1 MSETGFGARLAGG
14 IARHGR
20 LCVGI
25 DPHPELLAKW
35 GLPDSATGVR
45 EFGLLAVR
53 AAAGL
58 VAIVKPQVAFFE
70 RFGSAGYAALEEV
83 IGEARA
89 AGLLVLADA
98 KRGDIGTSVEAYGQA
113 WLTPGGPLEADAVT
127 LNPFQGVGA
136 LEAPFALAHAGGKG
150 VFVLAAT
157 SNPEGFDV
165 QRARVPGGAT
175 VSRTILDEVTAWNR
189 DHVDHDEWG
198 NVGLVIGATVPLAEF
213 GIDTTPAPLP
223 PVLAPGFGFQG
234 GDAGDLRGI
243 FGGLAPAV
251 LVSESRSILA
261 SGPDALRVTIENR
274 VRELEDVRV

>member
-1 MSETGFGARLAGG
+1 MSETGFGARLAGA
-14 IARHGR
+14 ITRHGR
-20 LCVGI
+20 LCVGV
-25 DPHPELLAKW
+25 DPHPELLEKW
-35 GLPDSATGVR
+35 ALPDSAAGVR

-83 IGEARA
+83 IGQARA

-113 WLTPGGPLEADAVT
+113 WLTPGGPLEVDAVT

-136 LEAPFALAHAGGKG
+136 LEAPFALAHSGGKG

-165 QRARVPGGAT
+165 QRARVIGGPT

-189 DHVDHDEWG
+189 GHVDGNEWG
-198 NVGLVIGATVPLAEF
+198 NVGLVIGATVRLTEF
-213 GIDTTPAPLP
+213 GIDTTPVPLP